1 MSAVFALH
9 AACAVP
15 CREARTWARAAGR
28 RHRTPAA
35 CSQTRAS
42 LVPTAALGGSA
53 QGDAPSRR
61 AFVGGALLGVASL
74 CGATLEARASEAE
87 AGVAGSARLI
97 SGDGWTLSAPADFA
111 QEDLSPFL
119 PPPGTTVGAG
129 ALRRVPDT
137 SPVALTPRS
146 PAAPQ
151 ALPGF
156 GPAPP
161 PNPVKLKLLTPGG
174 AEVVSL
180 AVRRAADVRPQFL
193 QVNDVADFGTLEEAA
208 SLFVPPRA
216 KLLASSAVV
225 HVAPPLSADTE
236 PLPRTYFSYE
246 FALGAATCYLVAAAK
261 RGKVRCSS
269 APSERSAPA
278 ADARATGV
286 RLASH
291 QLVAGRCKGRAAARP
306 GWHVPRGWVMSK
318 FPSSRCGRSSHSFA
332 PSQCVSS
339 SHRRRR
345 QRQCACG

>member
-1 MSAVFALH
+1 MSAASALH

-15 CREARTWARAAGR
+15 CREARLGARVWARAAGR
-28 RHRTPAA
+28 IRRTPAA

-42 LVPTAALGGSA
+42 LAPTAALGG
-53 QGDAPSRR
+53 DASRR
-61 AFVGGALLGVASL
+61 VFVGGALLGVASL
-74 CGATLEARASEAE
+74 CGATLDARALEAE
-87 AGVAGSARLI
+87 AGLEGSARLI
-97 SGDGWTLSAPADFA
+97 SGEGWTLSAPADFA

-129 ALRRVPDT
+129 ALRLAPGT
-137 SPVALTPRS
+137 APVALTPRP

-225 HVAPPLSADTE
+225 HLSPALSADVE

-246 FALGAATCYLVAAAK
+246 FALGAASCYLVAAAK
-261 RGKVRCSS
+261 RGKVRCF
-269 APSERSAPA
+269 
-278 ADARATGV
+278 V
-286 RLASH
+286 
-291 QLVAGRCKGRAAARP
+291 
-306 GWHVPRGWVMSK
+306 
-318 FPSSRCGRSSHSFA
+318 
-332 PSQCVSS
+332 
-339 SHRRRR
+339 
-345 QRQCACG
+345 CAF